1 MTKLNQKTIIKI
13 GETIRKPLS
22 LYIHIPF
29 CNSKCA
35 YCNFVSGV
43 GNLSQKARYTANL
56 IEEIRMRAKEFNP
69 RYEIVT
75 IYIGGGTPSCMPPK
89 TISSILNEIY
99 SKFTVRNQAEITL
112 EVNPESVTHEKVIE
126 YVRAGV
132 NRISMGLQCI
142 EPSILALMNRKHTL
156 QDFENAV
163 AEFRNAG
170 INNISADIILGYPNQ
185 TLSYVNATVNKLIQM
200 DIPHI
205 SAYMLQVEEGT
216 VLAAS
221 VENKKLVVPSEK
233 ETIMMY
239 QNVVKLLRNAG
250 YTRYEVSNF
259 AKTGFRS
266 KHNQVY
272 WDRGEYLGLGL
283 SSHSFVDGIRF
294 ANFENMQKY
303 VERIE
308 NLKLPVESIDRV
320 SQADAKE
327 EYIMLKLR
335 MESGIDLDDYKK
347 QFNEDFIEKNKEK
360 IAELI
365 KLNLLKIEE
374 NHIKA
379 TDSGFLVLNRII
391 LELV

>member
-1 MTKLNQKTIIKI
+1 M
-13 GETIRKPLS
+13 RKPLS

-43 GNLSQKARYTANL
+43 GSPTQKARYTANL

-69 RYEIVT
+69 RYEVVT
-75 IYIGGGTPSCMPPK
+75 IYIGGGTPSCMPLK
-89 TISSILNEIY
+89 TISTILNEIY

-156 QDFENAV
+156 KDFENAV
-163 AEFRNAG
+163 SEFRNAG
-170 INNISADIILGYPNQ
+170 INNLSADIILGYPNQ
-185 TLSYVNATVNKLIQM
+185 TLQYVTNTVNKLIEM
-200 DIPHI
+200 NIPHI

-216 VLAAS
+216 ALAQS
-221 VENKKLVVPSEK
+221 INNKQLLVPTEK
-233 ETIMMY
+233 ETILMY

-250 YTRYEVSNF
+250 YNRYEVSNF

-283 SSHSFVDGIRF
+283 SSHSFVDGVRF
-294 ANFENMQKY
+294 ANFENIAKY
-303 VERIE
+303 TERIE
-308 NLKLPVESIDRV
+308 SLKVPVESVDRV
-320 SQADAKE
+320 SPADAKE
-327 EYIMLKLR
+327 EYIMLQMRL
-335 MESGIDLDDYKK
+335 ESGMDLDAY
-347 QFNEDFIEKNKEK
+347 EKLFGENFVEQKKEK

-365 KLNLLKIEE
+365 KLQLLKLED
-374 NHIKA
+374 NHLSA

-391 LELV
+391 LELAS

>member
-1 MTKLNQKTIIKI
+1 M
-13 GETIRKPLS
+13 RKPLS

-43 GNLSQKARYTANL
+43 GTPTQKARYTANL
-56 IEEIRMRAKEFNP
+56 LDEIRMRAKEFNP

-89 TISSILNEIY
+89 TISTILNEIY
-99 SKFTVRNQAEITL
+99 SKFTVRNQSEITL
-112 EVNPESVTHEKVIE
+112 EVNPESVTLEKVVE

-156 QDFENAV
+156 KDFENAV
-163 AEFRNAG
+163 EAFRNAG

-185 TLSYVNATVNKLIQM
+185 TLSYVANTVNKLIEM

-205 SAYMLQVEEGT
+205 SAYMLQVEDGT
-216 VLAAS
+216 ALAQS
-221 VENKKLVVPSEK
+221 ITNKKLVVPTEK

-239 QNVVKLLRNAG
+239 QNVVKLLHGAG
-250 YTRYEVSNF
+250 YIRYEVSNF
-259 AKTGFRS
+259 AKPGFRS

-283 SSHSFVDGIRF
+283 SSHSFVDGVRF
-294 ANFENMQKY
+294 ANFENMVKY
-303 VERIE
+303 AERIE
-308 NLKLPVESIDRV
+308 NGKIPVESVDRV
-320 SQADAKE
+320 SITDAKE

-335 MESGIDLDDYKK
+335 LESGIDFDEYKK
-347 QFNEDFIEKNKEK
+347 LFNEDFYEKKYEK
-360 IAELI
+360 ISELI
-365 KLNLLKIEE
+365 KLKLLKIEE
-374 NHIKA
+374 NHLKS
-379 TDSGFLVLNRII
+379 TDAGFLVLNRII
-391 LELV
+391 LELAS

>member
-1 MTKLNQKTIIKI
+1 M
-13 GETIRKPLS
+13 RKPLS

-43 GNLSQKARYTANL
+43 GTPTQKARYTANL
-56 IEEIRMRAKEFNP
+56 LDEIRMRAKEFNP

-89 TISSILNEIY
+89 TISTILNEIY

-112 EVNPESVTHEKVIE
+112 EVNPESVTLEKVVE

-156 QDFENAV
+156 KDFENAV
-163 AEFRNAG
+163 EAFRNAG

-185 TLSYVNATVNKLIQM
+185 TLSYVANTVNKLIEM

-205 SAYMLQVEEGT
+205 SAYMLQVEDGT
-216 VLAAS
+216 ALAQS
-221 VENKKLVVPSEK
+221 ITNKKLVVPTEK

-239 QNVVKLLRNAG
+239 QNVVKLLHGAG
-250 YTRYEVSNF
+250 YIRYEVSNF
-259 AKTGFRS
+259 AKPGFRS

-283 SSHSFVDGIRF
+283 SSHSFVDGVRF
-294 ANFENMQKY
+294 ANFENMVKY
-303 VERIE
+303 AERIE
-308 NLKLPVESIDRV
+308 NGKIPVESVDRV
-320 SQADAKE
+320 SITDAKE

-335 MESGIDLDDYKK
+335 LESGIDFDEYKK
-347 QFNEDFIEKNKEK
+347 LFNEDFYEKKYEK
-360 IAELI
+360 ISELI
-365 KLNLLKIEE
+365 KLKLLKIEE
-374 NHIKA
+374 NHLKS
-379 TDSGFLVLNRII
+379 TDAGFLVLNRII
-391 LELV
+391 LELAS